1 MTRSRDVSDVQKNL
15 GGAVAPFVAGKN
27 RIINGDFGVW
37 ARGTSFSFNNA
48 SAYTADRWFAGC
60 SNAVTVSQQAF
71 TAGTAPVAG
80 YESTY
85 FARFNRTSRPT
96 IYDDYFLQRIED
108 VRTFA
113 GQTIT
118 FSFWAKSP
126 TNGTI
131 LSGAYVEQ
139 WFGSGGSSSVYV
151 NTSGNLTLTTSW
163 QRFSTTMT
171 MPSIAGKTIGA
182 GSFVAINFAMANS
195 LGTSATYDIWGVQV
209 EAANVVTPFT
219 TASNTIG
226 GELALCQ
233 RYYTTSIPTGYT
245 ITDFSGMN
253 PGSSSAVGWCS
264 PGSSNDI
271 FTTIQYPVPMRS
283 TPTFNIYSAGN
294 RTSGSVRD
302 AVNGSDLAVSNYS
315 IQTGN
320 NKGFNYMSGF
330 TATTGRP
337 YSFQWVAS
345 AEL

>member
-1 MTRSRDVSDVQKNL
+1 MTRSRDLSNDQANL

-27 RIINGDFGVW
+27 KIINGDFGVW
-37 ARGTSFSFNNA
+37 QRGTSFSFNNA
-48 SAYTADRWFAGC
+48 SAYTADRWYAGC

-85 FARFNRTSRPT
+85 FVRFNRTSRPT

-118 FSFWAKSP
+118 FSFWAK
-126 TNGTI
+126 TNSGTTT

-139 WFGSGGSSSVYV
+139 WFGSGGSSNVYV
-151 NTSGNLTLTTSW
+151 NTSGALTLTTTW

-195 LGTSATYDIWGVQV
+195 LGTSAVYDIWGVQV
-209 EAANVVTPFT
+209 EAANVPTPFT
-219 TASNTIG
+219 TASGSIG

-233 RYYTTSIPTGYT
+233 RYYQRFTNLSAYERFG
-245 ITDFSGMN
+245 FG
-253 PGSSSAVGWCS
+253 SAVSTSAVQITVPLKVTMRTTASAIDYAGITIYDGTS
-264 PGSSNDI
+264 QSGAATSVVLDSASANFPEVTIAGSI
-271 FTTIQYPVPMRS
+271 GVTTVYRPYWVI
-283 TPTFNIYSAGN
+283 GN
-294 RTSGSVRD
+294 GT
-302 AVNGSDLAVSNYS
+302 VNGSYL
-315 IQTGN
+315 
-320 NKGFNYMSGF
+320 GF
-330 TATTGRP
+330 
-337 YSFQWVAS
+337 S